1 MMLSRDIM
9 DARTPPVTSSL
20 LIPNVDPALR
30 ARLKERA
37 KRNRRSMSEE
47 AREMLR
53 GALAQDQDK
62 DAGKPETLY
71 QIANRIFGEDGGFDL
86 DIPPRSEDI
95 ERPPPD
101 FSGPCRPKP
110 AAG

>member
-1 MMLSRDIM
+1 MLSSDIM

-20 LIPNVDPALR
+20 RIRNVDPALR

-53 GALAQDQDK
+53 GALAQDTGPKKRESIVD
-62 DAGKPETLY
+62 
-71 QIANRIFGEDGGFDL
+71 IANRIFGEDGGFEL
-86 DIPPRSEDI
+86 DIPPRSEEL
-95 ERPPPD
+95 ERPPVD
-101 FSGPCRPKP
+101 FSGPEWDP
-110 AAG
+110 